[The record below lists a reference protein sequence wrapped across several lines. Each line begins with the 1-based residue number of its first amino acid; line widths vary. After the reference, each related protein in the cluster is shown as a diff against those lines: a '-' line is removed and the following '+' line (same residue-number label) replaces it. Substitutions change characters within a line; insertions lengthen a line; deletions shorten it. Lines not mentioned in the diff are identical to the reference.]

1 LAEGVSIASQLNVQF
16 IGVVVTFAYTAVAT
30 YIILKIVGMI
40 TGLRVSTEEEQQGL
54 DITSH
59 EEVGYNL

>member
-1 LAEGVSIASQLNVQF
+1 MVMPSFKPCPLKTPNSLEANTPANIVPKIPP
-16 IGVVVTFAYTAVAT
+16 TPCTA
-30 YIILKIVGMI
+30 
-40 TGLRVSTEEEQQGL
+40 EEEQQGL

>member
-1 LAEGVSIASQLNVQF
+1 
-16 IGVVVTFAYTAVAT
+16 VVVTFAYTAVAT
-30 YIILKIVGMI
+30 YNILKIVGMI